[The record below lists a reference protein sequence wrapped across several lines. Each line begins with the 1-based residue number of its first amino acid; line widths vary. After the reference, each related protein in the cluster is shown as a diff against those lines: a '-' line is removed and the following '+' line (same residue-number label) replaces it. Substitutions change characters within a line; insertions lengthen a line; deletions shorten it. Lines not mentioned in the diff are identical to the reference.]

1 MTPIS
6 KFDALSKYIWH
17 DRHITNIKKYWN
29 HSIFGAK
36 INLAPNV
43 QAETPQQICL
53 EIAHRLTYWK
63 DFANKLSGYFCRIWA
78 IKDTA
83 VHKSLVQSASCDD
96 ETLKYNIA
104 NDIVGKFTGE
114 GEAQAL
120 CCNWSYC
127 NLNITLAMLSEE
139 PSRLL

>member
-1 MTPIS
+1 MVS
-6 KFDALSKYIWH
+6 FFDA
-17 DRHITNIKKYWN
+17 TNELLFVN
-29 HSIFGAK
+29 T
-36 INLAPNV
+36 L
-43 QAETPQQICL
+43 L
-53 EIAHRLTYWK
+53 
-63 DFANKLSGYFCRIWA
+63 GYFCRIWA
-78 IKDTA
+78 IKDTP
-83 VHKSLVQSASCDD
+83 VHKSLVQSASCED

-127 NLNITLAMLSEE
+127 NLNTTLAMLSEE

>member
-1 MTPIS
+1 MPRTS
-6 KFDALSKYIWH
+6 YYLLN
-17 DRHITNIKKYWN
+17 T
-29 HSIFGAK
+29 
-36 INLAPNV
+36 L
-43 QAETPQQICL
+43 L
-53 EIAHRLTYWK
+53 
-63 DFANKLSGYFCRIWA
+63 GYFCRIWA

-127 NLNITLAMLSEE
+127 NLNTTLAMLSEE